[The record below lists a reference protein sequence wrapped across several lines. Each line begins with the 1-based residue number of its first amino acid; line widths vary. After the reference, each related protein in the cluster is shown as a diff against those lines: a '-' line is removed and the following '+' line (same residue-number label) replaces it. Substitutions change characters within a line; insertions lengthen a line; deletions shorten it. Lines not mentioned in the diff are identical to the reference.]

1 MAQIFRLISNG
12 MKDERIQT
20 IWIENGRIYMRST
33 LNNEYSRPLE
43 VFPILKDATE
53 EQRSKYRIRFNGEAV
68 RWDEIDEDIHISSFY
83 ETDEP
88 KQNNEVAALFSQ
100 FPQLNVSEVA
110 KLLGIHK
117 SLLSQYIYGVK
128 TPSEKRM
135 SEIKSVL
142 NELGR
147 RLIEATI

>member
-53 EQRSKYRIRFNGEAV
+53 EQRSKYRVRFNGEAV

-110 KLLGIHK
+110 KLLGVHK

>member
-1 MAQIFRLISNG
+1 

-53 EQRSKYRIRFNGEAV
+53 EQRSKYRIRFNGEAI

-110 KLLGIHK
+110 KLLGVHK

>member
-53 EQRSKYRIRFNGEAV
+53 EQRSKYRIRFNGEAI

-88 KQNNEVAALFSQ
+88 KQNNEAAALFSQ

>member
-53 EQRSKYRIRFNGEAV
+53 EQRSKYRIRFNGEAI